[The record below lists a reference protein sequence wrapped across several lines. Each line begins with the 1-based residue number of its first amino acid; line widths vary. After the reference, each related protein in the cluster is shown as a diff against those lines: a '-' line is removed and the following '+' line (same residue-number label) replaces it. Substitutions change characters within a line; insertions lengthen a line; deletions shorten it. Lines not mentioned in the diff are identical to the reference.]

1 MFTLNRINAL
11 WAAVD
16 SLLIQR
22 VEGHIVCSILYDTD
36 ASSIVY
42 SKFQKKNGC
51 QKFKFK
57 VLCTR
62 I

>member
-42 SKFQKKNGC
+42 SKFQKKKWLSKI
-51 QKFKFK
+51 Q
-57 VLCTR
+57 VQSPLY
-62 I
+62 